1 MVRTRAARRR
11 SAVRLQDALGNQRAL
26 ATFLACFEDI
36 RDLEALA
43 CTSWVGFKG
52 NDGMPEGGENSH
64 MDQIFADEYRW
75 ESEILQL
82 EDELRGVTSCTADE
96 WRETYR
102 DKFLRLATLGLW
114 LREDQAW
121 VVQEAS
127 APVDRT
133 ILTLPTGATDDMI
146 DLEAEAARL
155 HAADPWRQAEERVSG
170 LVVKP
175 EWLKPLEIAKLACHA
190 HRWRDPWGEG
200 HDDAIWTGEYGDL
213 RSGFPVWDLGPG
225 WTLPPRSALQFPLR
239 ASPFAPPPR
248 MWSSRRPTDDIIYY
262 FQGHSIVPQRLVH
275 QEIELRVLAT
285 FQLGPDRVPSVGAS
299 LLNLGGALDADRAL
313 IVQAERQR
321 HADVVAARWTDCVR
335 AAATARHARE
345 LLTTRNASIM
355 YRAERDQ
362 RRSFEIEHMNLHELH
377 RDVLA
382 EADYALG
389 AGHLPE
395 ALVEAI
401 RQRYIPLAHHQY
413 RDRRPSH
420 GITAQGHTTL
430 YDTVVF
436 TFAAKR
442 VDSCDVFDDVTT
454 CEFLCR
460 ACGNNQR
467 WRNEGELFMQEVN
480 IGITGSHAVHTAH
493 HLWKWYDEFYQ
504 GAPVGYDYGETSPF
518 QSLHRAMMG
527 YEWGD
532 GPVMEPNQ
540 IIRALL
546 LCSGYKFSR
555 QPQHSHQHRPRTII
569 PRGASSNRNCVAAWH
584 LLQDI
589 WEKTDGGRRLELQAP
604 EVSYVA
610 EPVFAVH

>member
-43 CTSWVGFKG
+43 CTSWVGFQG
-52 NDGMPEGGENSH
+52 NDGMPEGSENVH
-64 MDQIFADEYRW
+64 MDQLFDDEYRW

-82 EDELRGVTSCTADE
+82 EDELRGVTECTAEE
-96 WRETYR
+96 WRDTYR
-102 DKFLRLATLGLW
+102 HKFLRLATLGLW

-121 VVQEAS
+121 VVWEAS

-200 HDDAIWTGEYGDL
+200 HDDAVWTGEYGDP
-213 RSGFPVWDLGPG
+213 RFDLGPG
-225 WTLPPRSALQFPLR
+225 WTLPPRSALRFPLR
-239 ASPFAPPPR
+239 ASPFAAPPR

-262 FQGHSIVPQRLVH
+262 FQGRSIVPQRLVH

-345 LLTTRNASIM
+345 LLTTRNATIM
-355 YRAERDQ
+355 YRLEREQ
-362 RRSFEIEHMNLHELH
+362 RRSFEIEHMNLHELY

-389 AGHLPE
+389 AGHLPV

-413 RDRRPSH
+413 RDRRPTH
-420 GITAQGHTTL
+420 GLPPGYISL
-430 YDTVVF
+430 NDTVVF

-442 VDSCDVFDDVTT
+442 VDSCDVFNDVTSS
-454 CEFLCR
+454 EFLYR
-460 ACGNNQR
+460 ARGDSWGDPGEMNY
-467 WRNEGELFMQEVN
+467 GELFMQVVYN
-480 IGITGSHAVHTAH
+480 GITGSHAVHTAH
-493 HLWKWYDEFYQ
+493 HLWKWYGVPY
-504 GAPVGYDYGETSPF
+504 GAPTGFDYGETGPY
-518 QSLHRAMMG
+518 QSLHRAIMG

-546 LCSGYKFSR
+546 LCCGYKFSR
-555 QPQHSHQHRPRTII
+555 QPQHSNQHQPRTII
-569 PRGASSNRNCVAAWH
+569 PRGASSNPNCVAAWH

-610 EPVFAVH
+610 EPVFAV